1 VIGKTRFVFRARE
14 GFKSRKMVG
23 VRGSFYSKKRDEC
36 LSAIDIALP
45 AVLANL

>member
-1 VIGKTRFVFRARE
+1 VIGKRGLFV
-14 GFKSRKMVG
+14 GNKGVQKWKMVG
-23 VRGSFYSKKRDEC
+23 ARGSFYSKKRDEC